1 MNVLVVY
8 CHPCDDSF
16 NAAVL
21 KVVVGAL
28 TERGHQFRVCDL
40 YREGFDPVMRVAE
53 WRKYHDVEQNMA
65 PVSEQTENL
74 KWAEAVVFIYPTWW
88 YGLPAMLKGW
98 LERVLVPGF
107 AFEIP
112 TARRGSLP
120 KLKHINRVVV
130 LTTCGASPFVSWI
143 MGQPGRRTLLR
154 GFRSICST
162 FCRTSYLALYRM
174 DTTSESERSSHLSRV
189 KRAISS
195 LA

>member
-8 CHPCDDSF
+8 CHPCEDSF
-16 NAAVL
+16 NSAVL
-21 KVVVGAL
+21 KVTLEAL
-28 TERGHQFRVCDL
+28 AEHGHDFRVSDL
-40 YREGFDPVMRVAE
+40 YQEGFDPVMRAPH
-53 WRKYHDVEQNMA
+53 WHKYHDLEQNIE
-65 PVSEQTENL
+65 PVSEQVEHL

-112 TARRGSLP
+112 TAERGAVP
-120 KLKHINRVVV
+120 KLKHITRVIV
-130 LTTCGASPFVSWI
+130 LTTCGATPFISWI

-174 DTTSESERSSHLSRV
+174 DSASASERASHLLRV
-189 KRAISS
+189 RRRILS
-195 LA
+195 LM